1 MALNKFYSHRDN
13 PCEVYEL
20 VEMKASTACFTH
32 KPFFKEAI
40 TKEVQHEDLK
50 NWRKWSKDVPAL
62 ILQKTVVALQ
72 PTKSNHFSV
81 EEAKLQVQFGL
92 HQCYKEPL
100 PLALRMLCFWPNKKL
115 VTRMRAQQVLSC
127 FFSWP
132 LALNPGMVTSTFAC
146 PTQGR
151 SLPTPASRSM
161 S

>member
-1 MALNKFYSHRDN
+1 MFLLLLFANVWKTGKAGVIFFNGCGNCTGDHRCKVFGISELPHMALNKFYSHRDN

-100 PLALRMLCFWPNKKL
+100 PLAPRMLCFWPNKK
-115 VTRMRAQQVLSC
+115 
-127 FFSWP
+127 
-132 LALNPGMVTSTFAC
+132 TSN
-146 PTQGR
+146 
-151 SLPTPASRSM
+151 
-161 S
+161 

>member
-1 MALNKFYSHRDN
+1 MAVAIAQETTDAKFLAFQNYPHMALNKFYSHRDN

-115 VTRMRAQQVLSC
+115 VTRM
-127 FFSWP
+127 
-132 LALNPGMVTSTFAC
+132 
-146 PTQGR
+146 
-151 SLPTPASRSM
+151 
-161 S
+161 